1 MRRYTVVLAK
11 LAQRSFVELVQ
22 DTAQFLIIATSES
35 ERRAIVPSQCPN
47 QRVSMFAAN
56 FTVFVSVPIVEPLLC
71 HSSLPQRDSFQRNSS
86 KELAIAYYTFDL
98 RIDVGQRLQSL

>member
-22 DTAQFLIIATSES
+22 DTAQFLIIATSGS
-35 ERRAIVPSQCPN
+35 ERRAIEPSQCPN

-56 FTVFVSVPIVEPLLC
+56 FTVFVSVPIVESLLC
-71 HSSLPQRDSFQRNSS
+71 HSNLPLRDFSTNSS
-86 KELAIAYYTFDL
+86 KEVAIAYDAFDL
-98 RIDVGQRLQSL
+98 RIDVGQRLQIL